1 MIKTSLITILV
12 FLFSIFSFATNPMI
26 KKFNHNMHD
35 EKVFVPNQIKCAY
48 CHNVENSGDGKFI
61 PNSNLKNATFQKPL
75 KAICH
80 ECHKVDDKE
89 FKEKNSEKAPKSCYT
104 CHDSFEKISAIRP
117 KSHQS
122 KIWQSSHGLDA
133 RADSSS
139 CLNCHSNSQCSTCHS
154 KRNTILPKNHL
165 RNYRFYHSVEA
176 RMSPQRCDACHT
188 KTYCT
193 QCHIGK
199 KSI

>member
-1 MIKTSLITILV
+1 MIKVILTMFFVFFCTI
-12 FLFSIFSFATNPMI
+12 SSYAANPMI
-26 KKFNHNMHD
+26 KKFDHNMHD
-35 EKVFVPNQIKCAY
+35 TKVFIPKQIKCNH
-48 CHNVENSGDGKFI
+48 CHNVENSPAGKNI
-61 PNSNLKNATFQKPL
+61 PNSSLKDSTFQKPL

-80 ECHKVDDKE
+80 ECHKVNDKE
-89 FKEKNSEKAPKSCYT
+89 FKIENSEKAPKSCYT

-122 KIWQSSHGLDA
+122 KLWQSSHGLDA
-133 RADSSS
+133 RAESSS
-139 CLNCHSNSQCSTCHS
+139 CLNCHSNSQCSTCHA
-154 KRNTILPKNHL
+154 KRNTILPKNHS
-165 RNYRFYHSVEA
+165 RNYRFYHSIEA

-193 QCHIGK
+193 QCHLGK